1 MTSRKLKRPTRLVLD
16 YDGTITKQD
25 TMFLLGNLPKQ
36 STKLS
41 WQEIVDAY
49 VKDYTKW
56 QNEKF
61 DWKNYDASEYSAWLA
76 TRGWVELK
84 SAQRVQDCGFFKG
97 VTEDDVEKAVRK
109 ALASGQ
115 LELHKGWDDLFKLYL
130 PEATT
135 EAGNES
141 SLEILSVNWSRTAI
155 RHGLLADTNDSP
167 LQALIGRIPVYANQI
182 QGIDSPDGSTG
193 IIVNPDGSD
202 LRTNIDK
209 INRLRKTARS
219 PHVFTVYIGDSSTD
233 FDCLWEADLG
243 IWLYDVPEDQYEE
256 ASRKV
261 FSPLKYVP
269 PPLSSLKDLDGKKE
283 AFYWAPNFKTVL
295 DVLSCLKQ

>member
-1 MTSRKLKRPTRLVLD
+1 
-16 YDGTITKQD
+16 
-25 TMFLLGNLPKQ
+25 MFVLGNLPKQ
-36 STKLS
+36 STRWS

-61 DWKNYDASEYSAWLA
+61 DWKKHDATEYSAWLA
-76 TRGWVELK
+76 TRRWVELK
-84 SAQRVQDCGFFKG
+84 SAQRVQDCAFFKG
-97 VTEDDVEKAVRK
+97 VTEDDIEKAVQG

-115 LELHKGWDDLFKLYL
+115 LELHKRWDKLFELFL
-130 PEATT
+130 PRPTT
-135 EAGNES
+135 EPNDES

-155 RHGLLADTNDSP
+155 RHGLLAETEDQA
-167 LQALIGRIPVYANQI
+167 LQALIQHIPVYANQI
-182 QGIDSPDGSTG
+182 RDLDSPDGSTG
-193 IIVNPDGSD
+193 VIISPDGRD

-209 INRLRKTARS
+209 IHRLRETARS

-261 FSPLKYVP
+261 FSPLYYVP
-269 PPLSSLKDLDGKKE
+269 PPLSALRDLDGKKDV
-283 AFYWAPNFKTVL
+283 FYWAPNFKTVL
-295 DVLSCLKQ
+295 DVLTTNE

>member
-25 TMFLLGNLPKQ
+25 TMFILGDLPKQ

-49 VKDYTKW
+49 VKDYAKW

-61 DWKNYDASEYSAWLA
+61 DWKNYDATEYSAWLA
-76 TRGWVELK
+76 TRRWVEFK
-84 SAQRVQDCGFFKG
+84 SAQRVQDCGFFEG
-97 VTEDDVEKAVRK
+97 VTEDDIEQAVQS
-109 ALASGQ
+109 ALAGGQ
-115 LELHKGWDDLFKLYL
+115 LQLHKRWDELFELFL
-130 PEATT
+130 PRPTT
-135 EAGNES
+135 EPDDES

-155 RHGLLADTNDSP
+155 RHGLLAETDDQS
-167 LQALIGRIPVYANQI
+167 LQALIQHIPVFANQI
-182 QGIDSPDGSTG
+182 QDLDAPDGSTG
-193 IIVNPDGSD
+193 VIISPDGRD

-209 INRLRKTARS
+209 LKRLKETARS

-233 FDCLWEADLG
+233 FDCLCEADLG
-243 IWLYDVPEDQYEE
+243 IWLYDVSENEYEE

-261 FSPLKYVP
+261 FSPLRYVP
-269 PPLSSLKDLDGKKE
+269 PPLSSLKDLEDGKKDM
-283 AFYWAPNFKTVL
+283 FYWAPNFDTVL
-295 DVLSCLKQ
+295 DVLKLNE